1 MLMWDDIVIDFSKPT
16 PEIVR
21 IGSCYDIIRDALWR
35 RFQIEIPQDP
45 GLEKNPFGHLKT
57 PAPLESLQRLIDGPA
72 KVHSQAVHV
81 A

>member
-1 MLMWDDIVIDFSKPT
+1 VIDFSKPT

-21 IGSCYDIIRDALWR
+21 IGSCYDLIKDVLWR
-35 RFQIEIPQDP
+35 RFQIEIPEDP

-57 PAPLESLQRLIDGPA
+57 PAPLASLQRLIDGPA
-72 KVHSQAVHV
+72 NSHGQAVSV